1 MGERLRD
8 RLDLTVANEPGTDHL
23 CTAAIA
29 YLTAEVQDRQ
39 AVPMVGC
46 VSMTLVT
53 AKSIGSAGAGGVHI
67 ITPVRDRLGLDRR
80 YGLGRESLRGSLN
93 NEHRADHGEHTH
105 RCQNFC
111 AWPGGLFCQELAHWS
126 QQGDNPCLHVFSD

>member
-1 MGERLRD
+1 MGERLRA

-67 ITPVRDRLGLDRR
+67 ITPVLYRLRLGRR
-80 YGLGRESLRGSLN
+80 CYLRRGSLRRCLIN
-93 NEHRADHGEHTH
+93 SDRAD
-105 RCQNFC
+105 
-111 AWPGGLFCQELAHWS
+111 
-126 QQGDNPCLHVFSD
+126 